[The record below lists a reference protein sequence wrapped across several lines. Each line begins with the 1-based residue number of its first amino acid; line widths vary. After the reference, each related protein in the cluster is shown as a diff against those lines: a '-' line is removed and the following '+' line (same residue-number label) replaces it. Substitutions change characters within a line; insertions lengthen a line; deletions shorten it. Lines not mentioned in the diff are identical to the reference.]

1 MIIFAG
7 QSFNLNRAKIRQLMH
22 ESEEDEE
29 QTNGWRE
36 FMINPDYGV
45 KVLRAMELLEEDKGD
60 TKESTKFIV

>member
-22 ESEEDEE
+22 ESEEDEK

-45 KVLRAMELLEEDKGD
+45 KVL
-60 TKESTKFIV
+60 